1 MSGSQ
6 DLDKIIGLLG
16 SLPRVGVIVIDGKW
30 VVPIALALAFLAI
43 GAICGLISGIK
54 VAKEIKNIERRKEED
69 EWKRH

>member
-1 MSGSQ
+1 MSDSQ

-43 GAICGLISGIK
+43 GAICSLISGIK
-54 VAKEIKNIERRKEED
+54 GAKEIKNIERRKEED